1 LRRKVFYGAAAHHL
15 LLPEQPTGAVNSV
28 PTQRRGWEC
37 APMKQKVARE
47 QILQQW
53 DRWILNQTVEPG
65 GPTGKDSLK
74 FFIELQDAKSPLLDF
89 PSRGRDKWRIIHTWL
104 LTAQRVSDHW
114 VVPAPPIVPT
124 RRPRAARQ
132 RTGCKT

>member
-1 LRRKVFYGAAAHHL
+1 
-15 LLPEQPTGAVNSV
+15 LPEQLTGAVNSV
-28 PTQRRGWEC
+28 PTQKRGWER
-37 APMKQKVARE
+37 APMKQKIARE

-53 DRWILNQTVEPG
+53 DDWIQSQKIEPG
-65 GPTGKDSLK
+65 GPTGKESLK

-104 LTAQRVSDHW
+104 LTAQRVTDHW
-114 VVPAPPIVPT
+114 IVPAPPIVPN
-124 RRPRAARQ
+124 RRPRAARH

>member
-1 LRRKVFYGAAAHHL
+1 MVLG
-15 LLPEQPTGAVNSV
+15 
-28 PTQRRGWEC
+28 RGWEH
-37 APMKQKVARE
+37 APMKQKIARE

-53 DRWILNQTVEPG
+53 DRWIRSQAIEPG

-104 LTAQRVSDHW
+104 LTAQRVTDHW
-114 VVPAPPIVPT
+114 IVPAPPIVPP
-124 RRPRAARQ
+124 RRPRAARH

>member
-1 LRRKVFYGAAAHHL
+1 L
-15 LLPEQPTGAVNSV
+15 TGAVNSSSTV
-28 PTQRRGWEC
+28 SSRGWER
-37 APMKQKVARE
+37 APMKQKIARE

-53 DRWILNQTVEPG
+53 DRWIRSQAIEPG

-104 LTAQRVSDHW
+104 LTAQRVTDHW
-114 VVPAPPIVPT
+114 IVPAPPIVP
-124 RRPRAARQ
+124 PRKPRTARH